1 MDENDY
7 HALAQEQAMDIFK
20 LKENRTTAGREIAAG
35 VVTFMAMAYII
46 FVNPKILAAA
56 MGEEMVP
63 SLVVATCIG
72 AGLLSIL
79 MGVASNYPLA
89 MASGMGLNAFLAY
102 GVIIGMKVPWQT
114 AMGIVFIEGAI
125 ITLLVLSNVREMVMN
140 AIPLDLKRGIGVGI
154 GLLIALI
161 GLQNAR
167 LIAPDAATMITF
179 GRIGA
184 ESLIAIFGL
193 IVTAMLMVNKVRG
206 SFLIGIL
213 LSTAAAAA
221 MGLIQLPASLA
232 AGMGPGHFRTFL
244 ALDIAGALRF
254 GLLATIFAFL
264 ITDFFDTMGTV
275 VAVGEQAGFM
285 DSAGRIPRLK
295 NILIVDSLGAVCG
308 GIFGCSSVTTY
319 VESAAGVGEGGRT
332 GLTSV
337 VCGILFLAAIFLT
350 PLVAIV
356 PAYATAPALILVGF
370 LLIAGVRFIRWDDA
384 STALPVFLII
394 IMIPFTFSISK
405 GIGYG
410 FISFVLLKL
419 LTGKTR
425 EIHPL
430 LALVALL
437 FAVDFII
444 S

>member
-1 MDENDY
+1 V
-7 HALAQEQAMDIFK
+7 DIFK
-20 LKENRTTAGREIAAG
+20 LQANQTTVGREIGAG

-56 MGEEMVP
+56 VGEELLP
-63 SLVVATCIG
+63 ALAVATCIG
-72 AGLLSIL
+72 AGTLSIL
-79 MGVASNYPLA
+79 MGLVSNYPLA

-114 AMGIVFIEGAI
+114 AMGIVFLEGAV
-125 ITLLVLSNVREMVMN
+125 ITILVLTNIREQVMN

-161 GLQNAR
+161 GLQNAK
-167 LIAPDAATMITF
+167 LVVSDPATLLTF
-179 GRIGA
+179 GKPGP
-184 ESLIAIFGL
+184 ENLIAIFGL
-193 IVTAMLMVNKVRG
+193 LLTAILLVKKIRG

-213 LSTAAAAA
+213 ICTAAAAVA
-221 MGLIQLPASLA
+221 GLIHLPSALLA
-232 AGMGPGHFRTFL
+232 GVKPEYFKTFF

-254 GLLATIFAFL
+254 GLLATIFAFM

-285 DSAGRIPRLK
+285 DSAGRMPRLK
-295 NILIVDSLGAVCG
+295 NVLFVDSLGAVCG
-308 GIFGCSSVTTY
+308 GLFGCSSVTTY

-337 VCGILFLAAIFLT
+337 VTGILFLLAVFFT

-370 LLIAGVRFIRWDDA
+370 LLISGVRSICWDDI
-384 STALPVFLII
+384 STSLPVFLTMV
-394 IMIPFTFSISK
+394 MIPFTFSIAK
-405 GIGYG
+405 GIGWG
-410 FISFVLLKL
+410 FISYVLLKL
-419 LTGKTR
+419 LAGKHK

-430 LALVALL
+430 LAVVAVL
-437 FAVDFII
+437 FAIDFYL

>member
-1 MDENDY
+1 MDP
-7 HALAQEQAMDIFK
+7 FK
-20 LKENRTTAGREIAAG
+20 LRENQTTVGREIGAG

-56 MGEEMVP
+56 MGEEFVP
-63 SLVVATCIG
+63 ALVVATCFG
-72 AGLLSIL
+72 AGLLTIL
-79 MGVASNYPLA
+79 MGLASNYPFAL
-89 MASGMGLNAFLAY
+89 ASGMGLNALLAY
-102 GVIIGMKVPWQT
+102 GVIIGMKIPWQT
-114 AMGIVFIEGAI
+114 AMGVIFLEGAI
-125 ITLLVLSNVREMVMN
+125 IFILVLTRIREGVMN

-154 GLLIALI
+154 GMLIALI

-167 LIAPDAATMITF
+167 LVVPDAATMVTF
-179 GRIGA
+179 GRIGM

-193 IVTAMLMVNKVRG
+193 VLTAILLAKKVRG

-221 MGLIQLPASLA
+221 MGLVRLPESLV
-232 AGMGPGHFRTFL
+232 AGVRPEYFRTFF
-244 ALDIAGALRF
+244 ALDIAGALRL
-254 GLLATIFAFL
+254 GLLGTVFAFL

-275 VAVGEQAGFM
+275 VAVGEQAGFL
-285 DSAGRIPRLK
+285 DRNGRIPRLK
-295 NILIVDSLGAVCG
+295 NILLVDSLGAVCG
-308 GIFGCSSVTTY
+308 GLFGCSSVTTY

-337 VCGILFLAAIFLT
+337 VTGVLFLLAVFFT
-350 PLVAIV
+350 PLVAMV

-370 LLIAGVRFIRWDDA
+370 LLISGVRSIRWDDA
-384 STALPVFLII
+384 STSLPVFLTM

-410 FISFVLLKL
+410 FISYVLLKL
-419 LTGKTR
+419 ATGKAK

-430 LALVALL
+430 LVLVSVL
-437 FAVDFII
+437 FALDFII

>member
-1 MDENDY
+1 MDV
-7 HALAQEQAMDIFK
+7 FK
-20 LKENRTTAGREIAAG
+20 LKQNQTTAGREIGAG

-56 MGEEMVP
+56 MGEELVP
-63 SLVVATCIG
+63 ALAVATCFG

-79 MGVASNYPLA
+79 MGLASNYPFALA
-89 MASGMGLNAFLAY
+89 PGMGLNAFLAY

-114 AMGIVFIEGAI
+114 AMGIIFLEGAI
-125 ITLLVLSNVREMVMN
+125 IFILVLTRIREGVMN

-161 GLQNAR
+161 GLQNAK
-167 LIAPDAATMITF
+167 LVVADPVTLVAF
-179 GRIGA
+179 GKLGL

-193 IVTAMLMVNKVRG
+193 LVTAILLAKKVKG

-221 MGLIQLPASLA
+221 MGLVRLPASLV
-232 AGMGPGHFRTFL
+232 AGIQPDFFRTFF
-244 ALDIAGALRF
+244 ALDILGALRL
-254 GLLATIFAFL
+254 GLLGTLFAFL

-275 VAVGEQAGFM
+275 VAVGEQAGFL
-285 DSAGRIPRLK
+285 DRNGRMPRLK
-295 NILIVDSLGAVCG
+295 NILLVDSLAALCG
-308 GIFGCSSVTTY
+308 GLFGCSSVTTY

-337 VCGILFLAAIFLT
+337 VAGVLFLLAIFFT

-356 PAYATAPALILVGF
+356 PACATAPALILVGF
-370 LLIAGVRFIRWDDA
+370 LLISGVRAVRWDDA
-384 STALPVFLII
+384 STALPVFLTM

-410 FISFVLLKL
+410 FISYVLLKL

-430 LALVALL
+430 LVLISLL